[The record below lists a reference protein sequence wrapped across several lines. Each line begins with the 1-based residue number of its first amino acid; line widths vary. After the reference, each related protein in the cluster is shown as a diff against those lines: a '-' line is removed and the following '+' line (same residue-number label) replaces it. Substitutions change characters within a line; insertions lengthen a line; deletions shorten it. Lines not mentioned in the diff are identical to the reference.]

1 MARYIDEKE
10 FARARVAFYLT
21 LLVLA
26 VVNGVAALAAFV
38 VGVSWAWVVVI
49 PCALFA
55 AIAVPGYLWARK
67 ERRKLL

>member
-1 MARYIDEKE
+1 MARYIDENE
-10 FARARVAFYLT
+10 FARVRIAFYLT

-26 VVNGVAALAAFV
+26 VVIGVVALVAFI
-38 VGVSWAWVVVI
+38 VGVSWAWVIVI

-55 AIAVPGYLWARK
+55 VIAVPGYLWARK